1 MGIRESSGGP
11 GHSGQGED
19 GSDHQKG
26 GLGEGVESGPEA
38 GGGRGQVGRT
48 CDRRCCAVQLTAYA
62 RVEQAGRGQGLG
74 HGWCYL

>member
-1 MGIRESSGGP
+1 M
-11 GHSGQGED
+11 
-19 GSDHQKG
+19 G

-48 CDRRCCAVQLTAYA
+48 CDRRCCAVQLTADA